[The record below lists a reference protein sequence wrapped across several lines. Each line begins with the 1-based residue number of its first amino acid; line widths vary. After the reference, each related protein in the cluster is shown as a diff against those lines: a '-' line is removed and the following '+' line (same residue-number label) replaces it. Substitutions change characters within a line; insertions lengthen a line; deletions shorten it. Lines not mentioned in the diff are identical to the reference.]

1 LSATLKV
8 MPVLSTV
15 SAAPSGRSSARGSVV
30 RGRSRVD
37 TGSVSVRA
45 VPKAKPNPKAEA
57 AAKMKLM
64 KAVRV
69 KKKGCCVWCN
79 VFYES
84 ES

>member
-1 LSATLKV
+1 V
-8 MPVLSTV
+8 
-15 SAAPSGRSSARGSVV
+15 G
-30 RGRSRVD
+30 
-37 TGSVSVRA
+37 VRA